1 MLAQLRQST
10 KVILWIVIIAFVGL
24 IFVVWGMNLKRSG
37 GVEAGIVG
45 RIDGQRV
52 TTEEYRNAVAN
63 QRAAYYEDKGRR
75 SSAQAEEEINKKAWD
90 SLVQNHLLWNQVAS
104 ERLTTTNEE
113 VFLELQANPPAFV
126 RSQPVFQTDSVF
138 DPQKYLQAL
147 EDPQYDFRPLEE
159 YIRATL
165 PVQKLQDYLVSGVRV
180 TGDETNLLLAMLEEK
195 AAISYVKVSAVTDV
209 RDVPQDAS
217 ESDVSAYYSSHT
229 EDFKVPDKRKFRY
242 VKFDKVPSAEDESY
256 ATARIQEAF
265 DLVNEGE
272 SFEDMAAE
280 YSDDENTG
288 ASGGDLGWRRRGQ
301 LSGVLDSAAFSLAP
315 GQVSGILRMPN
326 ALHLLKV
333 DERRT
338 VDGVEEVRVR
348 HIVANLEASP
358 STVEQLRTE
367 SAEFAEMARDKDI
380 DQAASERGL
389 SPSDSPELTLEQ
401 VAGFWRLTKAETE
414 ALFKS
419 ERRQI
424 TGPME
429 GGQALFVFQTAEVV
443 PSHTPPLDEI
453 KDRAKQ
459 AYLMSLR
466 RDKARQIADAV
477 AGEIARGK
485 TLEAAAAA
493 WNLTVARTDPFSRTS
508 NVPGIGQD
516 NPVVAHAF
524 ALGTGRTSKAIANG
538 NDYFVIRVDSKQQ
551 PDLAS
556 LGQDPGQIKMS
567 LLSTKQQAF
576 LNDWYVG
583 LLAQAKVD
591 DYRSAASGGR
601 AASSQF
607 LYTGY

>member
-24 IFVVWGMNLKRSG
+24 IFVVWGMNLSRSG
-37 GVEAGIVG
+37 GLEAGIAG
-45 RIDGQRV
+45 RVNGERV
-52 TTEEYRNAVAN
+52 TTEEYRNAVTN
-63 QRAAYYEDKGRR
+63 ERAAYYQDKGRR
-75 SSAQAEEEINKKAWD
+75 SSTQAEEEINQKAWD
-90 SLVQNHLLWNQVAS
+90 SLVQNRILWNQVAL
-104 ERLTTTNEE
+104 ERLTATDEE

-126 RSQPVFQTDSVF
+126 RAQPVFQTDSVF
-138 DPQKYLQAL
+138 DPEKYLQAL
-147 EDPQYDFRPLEE
+147 QDPQYDFRPLEQ

-165 PVQKLQDYLVSGVRV
+165 PIQKLQEYMVSAVRV
-180 TGDETNLLLAMLEEK
+180 TEDETNLLLSMLEEK
-195 AAISYVKVSAVTDV
+195 AAISYVKVSAATDV
-209 RDVPQDAS
+209 RDVPADAS
-217 ESDVSAYYSSHT
+217 DSDVSAYYASHS
-229 EDFKVPDKRKFRY
+229 EEFKVADKRKFRY
-242 VKFDKVPSAEDESY
+242 VKFDKAPSAEDESY
-256 ATARIQEAF
+256 ASARIQEAL

-272 SFEDMAAE
+272 SFEEMAAE

-288 ASGGDLGWRRRGQ
+288 PRGGDLGWRRRGQ
-301 LSGVLDSAAFSLAP
+301 LSGALDSAAFSLAP
-315 GQVSGILRMPN
+315 GQVSGIVRTPN
-326 ALHLLKV
+326 ALHVLKV

-338 VDGVEEVRVR
+338 TDGIEEVRVR
-348 HIVANLEASP
+348 HILAKLEASP
-358 STVEQLRTE
+358 STIEQLRVE

-380 DQAASERGL
+380 DRAASEQGL

-401 VAGFWRLTKAETE
+401 VTGFWRLTKAETE
-414 ALFKS
+414 ALFAA

-429 GGQALFVFQTAEVV
+429 GGQAFYVFQTAEVV
-443 PSHTPPLDEI
+443 PSHVPPLDEI

-459 AYLMSLR
+459 TYLMSLR
-466 RDKARQIADAV
+466 RDKARQIAEAV
-477 AGEIARGK
+477 AAEVARGK

-493 WNLTVARTDPFSRTS
+493 WNLAVARTDPFSRTS

-524 ALGTGRTSKAIANG
+524 VLGYGQSSKAIQNG
-538 NDYFVIRVDSKQQ
+538 NDCFVIRVDLKQP
-551 PDLAS
+551 PDLAA
-556 LGQDPGQIKMS
+556 LGQDPRQIKMS

-583 LLAQAKVD
+583 LLAEAKIE
-591 DYRSAASGGR
+591 DYRSAASAGR